1 MGCNFKKCISFWSQQ
16 WYGNG
21 RRKNHLNIN
30 MSLIQIFPFYSL
42 LSSQDTFVR
51 SIIRRYV
58 WKVFPFSSRLA
69 AGRRGAG
76 TSKTHFFLPLIN
88 FIFRRHSLPSTLT
101 PRGCI
106 KPKYNNKRCR
116 FPSRRNIS
124 PQIYCAIKMLL
135 RLMINYMYNKQNLHK
150 LNVFHLCGALAGAK
164 ELKTNMEVS
173 ADAWN
178 ESLFTLRLGIISSKA
193 ISSCDDSD
201 IHCHFHSNFYS
212 FLIQIRRKYVDWEF
226 LEFEY
231 AVIRQTI
238 R

>member
-150 LNVFHLCGALAGAK
+150 LNVFHLCIPCWRKGIENKYGSICWC
-164 ELKTNMEVS
+164 LK
-173 ADAWN
+173 
-178 ESLFTLRLGIISSKA
+178 RIS
-193 ISSCDDSD
+193 
-201 IHCHFHSNFYS
+201 FHSSSGDNIIKGDLLMRWFWYS
-212 FLIQIRRKYVDWEF
+212 LSFPLQFLQFSYSNS
-226 LEFEY
+226 
-231 AVIRQTI
+231 T
-238 R
+238 